1 MKQIFKKFAAAL
13 TALTMTAGISV
24 TTWAEESNTHLQIN
38 GETIVFDNLQP
49 INRQNRVFV
58 PFRDTLEK
66 MGAEISYDDAE
77 HLTTATR
84 GDTTLKFHPGET
96 TVTVNKNGTEET
108 IETSMV
114 ISSGNTYVPI
124 RFLGETFDY
133 PVGWDDEQKTA
144 LLIDTDKM
152 LADAGSFSIMNRYI
166 QYCNTFAQQPYVFKG
181 SFSFEL
187 NMPYDE
193 TMREL
198 MPITGSGTM
207 EGISEQDKVNMALAM
222 QLNTEGLKNYI
233 ATQSPDE
240 ETSTLANSI
249 VSALENVQVNY
260 ITDISTGKVYFQ
272 SPMFALTGMDGEAW
286 YYIDLNEMYSS
297 MGMDIN
303 FSELM
308 ESIKGNS
315 FDFESYLK
323 DTFQTIPLTSV
334 NDYDAFQQSVAA
346 FINLF
351 GDNAFQQQADGYV
364 SQFNFSE
371 NGTDMNFT
379 LKLLGSNEAIT
390 GYNMD
395 ISVGMSG
402 TNYITATASQNNTD
416 STVVF
421 NLNIPD
427 MLTMIFNCGM
437 TMESTDQTALSEP
450 SGTIINIM
458 DMMPNM
464 E

>member
-1 MKQIFKKFAAAL
+1 ML
-13 TALTMTAGISV
+13 
-24 TTWAEESNTHLQIN
+24 
-38 GETIVFDNLQP
+38 
-49 INRQNRVFV
+49 
-58 PFRDTLEK
+58 FR
-66 MGAEISYDDAE
+66 S
-77 HLTTATR
+77 
-84 GDTTLKFHPGET
+84 
-96 TVTVNKNGTEET
+96 
-108 IETSMV
+108 
-114 ISSGNTYVPI
+114 
-124 RFLGETFDY
+124 
-133 PVGWDDEQKTA
+133 
-144 LLIDTDKM
+144 
-152 LADAGSFSIMNRYI
+152 
-166 QYCNTFAQQPYVFKG
+166 
-181 SFSFEL
+181 
-187 NMPYDE
+187 
-193 TMREL
+193 
-198 MPITGSGTM
+198 
-207 EGISEQDKVNMALAM
+207 
-222 QLNTEGLKNYI
+222 
-233 ATQSPDE
+233 
-240 ETSTLANSI
+240 
-249 VSALENVQVNY
+249 
-260 ITDISTGKVYFQ
+260 
-272 SPMFALTGMDGEAW
+272 GEAW